1 MACPRFAAR
10 VIDVNPP
17 PLLTDIMDK
26 RLKAILHKVAAGAA
40 LDAADLDVVR
50 AAVGVDVDAEAAAGP
65 QPLWAFLRRQILLN
79 QRWFDFFLDDNVDVV
94 LLDAGAAQEQLPQFA
109 QEYRPFA
116 EVSLEALVRA
126 VRRHLSNEDAM
137 RRAYATRLVGLCRID
152 ELVPLVVDSLASGR
166 EERQNWGL
174 PVIAAGLECL
184 ALLRHPRAREL
195 CRKHLSHGDYQIRR
209 AAAMCL
215 LVDADTPLAKDEVAL
230 VLERSQEIRLM
241 EGFAATLKRAVVAGN
256 LVEADLER
264 LLNEFYGRMATMTAF
279 GEMCLVGNPSAER
292 SAQGFRSL
300 FTKMLGHND
309 PNMRA
314 AAAHAAAFSAHAWA
328 VPLLLGR
335 LGEED
340 VDQVKMVL
348 VAAIGSFG
356 ADDDAFVDDKLAS
369 PNPHEQIGAIW
380 SQLGRATLSQKRK
393 DALAAL
399 AKDVNFEVRRAA
411 SAALAVVDGDA
422 ELIELKWCELLNID
436 DWWPWAV
443 PLKGLVAHGERTARA
458 LPRAVQSF
466 LWISDDDVAWSDA
479 EFDRMTAFY
488 RAHPQQLTRWLSQD
502 PTVPASQRTRAT
514 RFAGLVGGPVLRHAL
529 EQALVASTTATAA
542 LEAAQELACL
552 GGARS
557 AFARV
562 KAAIAI
568 GDRAKAGAD
577 DMLAVVAS
585 CFGGD
590 SNMRRRAATLLK
602 GMGADAEPYLCALV
616 QDVDFTVAQA
626 AADAVAQM
634 HHLADEHLQ
643 DIARLLN
650 SDVRSFADLH
660 APHRLVSARSPKVK
674 QALCELCAL
683 VPEREQAAAF
693 LIELAAD
700 RDENVAASATAG
712 LATVY
717 PGAPWVSRH
726 VLQSSLSDGWR
737 AREAAFQA
745 MAQVAEPAFLPRLLD
760 VIAGTDEHLKNLA
773 ITALERVAEKHVDRG
788 LLVLDI
794 RDAYRVRE
802 RYGLDVQVNY
812 DVDQQSEGLRM
823 LLLGLEKR
831 KDSAE
836 VQKHVGRQVM
846 LVPRAAEAATSAAW
860 SKKQFES
867 LALHLKVTYTDEETG
882 SIVAEVVEEATGEVV
897 SALLQSN
904 TVCAITVGWS

>member
-1 MACPRFAAR
+1 
-10 VIDVNPP
+10 
-17 PLLTDIMDK
+17 MDK
-26 RLKAILHKVAAGAA
+26 RLKAILQKVASGSA

-50 AAVGVDVDAEAAAGP
+50 AAVGVDVDADAAG
-65 QPLWAFLRRQILLN
+65 QKPLWSFLRRQILLN

-116 EVSLEALVRA
+116 EVSLDALVRA

-215 LVDADTPLAKDEVAL
+215 LVDAEVPLAKDEVAL

-241 EGFAATLKRAVVAGN
+241 EGFAATLKRAVVAGT

-279 GEMCLVGNPSAER
+279 GEMCLLGN
-292 SAQGFRSL
+292 FRSL
-300 FTKMLGHND
+300 FTKMLSHTD

-314 AAAHAAAFSAHAWA
+314 AAAHAAAFSTHAWT
-328 VPLLLGR
+328 VPVLLGR

-340 VDQVKMVL
+340 VEQVKMVL

-356 ADDDAFVDDKLAS
+356 ADDDAFIDDKLAS
-369 PNPHEQIGAIW
+369 QNPQELIGAIW
-380 SQLGRATLSQKRK
+380 SQVGRASLSQKRK
-393 DALAAL
+393 DTLTALG
-399 AKDVNFEVRRAA
+399 KDANFEVRRAA
-411 SAALAVVDGDA
+411 SAAVAVVDGDP

-443 PLKGLVAHGERTARA
+443 PLKALVAQGERTERA

-479 EFDRMTAFY
+479 EFDRMIAFY

-514 RFAGLVGGPVLRHAL
+514 RFAGLVGGSVLRHAL
-529 EQALVASTTATAA
+529 EQALLASTTATAA

-568 GDRAKAGAD
+568 GDRAKANAD

-585 CFGGD
+585 SFGGD

-634 HHLADEHLQ
+634 HNLADEHLQ

-726 VLQSSLSDGWR
+726 VLQSSFSDGWR

-773 ITALERVAEKHVDRG
+773 IAALERVAEKHVDRG

-882 SIVAEVVEEATGEVV
+882 SIVAEVVADATGEVI